1 MRTVFVN
8 PSASMMN
15 PRRKRRKHGRKR
27 RRNIQM
33 PSVSNP
39 RKARRGRRRRTS
51 VVRKGYPLTVRSN
64 AGIVPFVSNPL
75 IMDNPRRRH
84 GRKRRRNP
92 MMNLSTLSV
101 NKVINK
107 SITYGG
113 GAAIGAAVNILGLRR
128 ISNDWM
134 RNGARLA
141 VAVVGAAL
149 MPGELG
155 ASYAGAT
162 LYPLMAELALMTKLV
177 QPATTPEADL
187 SEISDALDEL
197 DEMYVADDDEDLF

>member
-8 PSASMMN
+8 PSASMMSN
-15 PRRKRRKHGRKR
+15 PRRRRKHSRKR
-27 RRNIQM
+27 RRNVQM
-33 PSVSNP
+33 PAVSNP
-39 RKARRGRRRRTS
+39 RKRRRGRRRRTS

-75 IMDNPRRRH
+75 IMNPRRRGGH
-84 GRKRRRNP
+84 RRRRRNP

-101 NKVINK
+101 NKVVSK
-107 SITYGG
+107 SITYGS

-128 ISNDWM
+128 IQNDWM
-134 RNGARLA
+134 RNGVRLG
-141 VAVVGAAL
+141 VAVIGAVL

-155 ASYAGAT
+155 AAYAGST

-197 DEMYVADDDEDLF
+197 DEMYVADDDDDLW